1 MDSRRLQFMAAV
13 ELSFIDKYVQKWIYE
28 EFING
33 AGINL
38 EKAKKLR
45 ILSETEELSREDV
58 EELLQTG
65 NRIRNR
71 DIVIT

>member
-1 MDSRRLQFMAAV
+1 MIPELLSEVDSRRLQFMAAV
-13 ELSFIDKYVQKWIYE
+13 ELSFIDKHVQKWIYE

-45 ILSETEELSREDV
+45 ILLNWQKT
-58 EELLQTG
+58 LQKSLM
-65 NRIRNR
+65 NLWKS
-71 DIVIT
+71 